1 MSSTTH
7 VAGRLLEAGSPA
19 DAQGRHNAPVA
30 DPDLASEWNALE
42 KDRRRQI
49 RRLIRIGQAQQDTG
63 DAALA
68 VRFAAFQRT
77 RPWYRFFWLWIVPLA
92 IAGVVAGGALHP
104 VVIGLVL
111 GAVVS
116 AVMVRRNFRR
126 VEKVNTDLLD
136 EPR

>member
-1 MSSTTH
+1 MSSTAR
-7 VAGRLLEAGSPA
+7 VSGRLLEARSPA
-19 DAQGRHNAPVA
+19 EVQGRHNALVA

-49 RRLIRIGQAQQDTG
+49 RRLIRIGQPQQDSG
-63 DAALA
+63 GAALA

-126 VEKVNTDLLD
+126 VEKINADLLD
-136 EPR
+136 GPR